1 MERHALLFRVKPG
14 SEASVAEILGGYERP
29 ATTIDDTTRLLG
41 TTVFMY
47 RDIVVRV
54 MEIEG
59 DLRRV
64 IAHLAGQPTIQATEA
79 ALNPHLAEPRDL
91 SDPMAARAFFGRA
104 MMKRLADQQ
113 PPAAPDTG
121 TRGALLYTLPPDC
134 HEATDAIYERGGVG
148 AGRAGVGPVGA
159 ATVFRHGDV
168 VVTIYDGAEEPTRL
182 PSEQPLSVVTDRRAA
197 VA

>member
-14 SEASVAEILGGYERP
+14 SESSVTEILAGYERP

-64 IAHLAGQPTIQATEA
+64 IAHLASQPAIRATEA

-113 PPAAPDTG
+113 PAGDATAG
-121 TRGALLYTLPPDC
+121 TPSALLYGLPPAAR
-134 HEATDAIYERGGVG
+134 EATDAVYE
-148 AGRAGVGPVGA
+148 RAGVDAGRPGEPLPA
-159 ATVFRHGDV
+159 NATVFRHADV
-168 VVTIYDGAEEPTRL
+168 LVTIYAGDGEPTRL
-182 PSEQPLSVVTDRRAA
+182 PGEQPMAVVTDRRAL